1 MTTLAESFLA
11 DLDDLSDDDDDDG
24 EEEEEVK
31 EEKEEFAKAGV
42 VAVEHGG
49 GGVKEEVKEEEA
61 KEQNGSNNNN
71 NNNNNDSKSNNNFSN
86 ALEKCTKLLSA
97 DRYARTVGAVER
109 EIAKIKKEEKETTTR
124 GEEDEDEEEKNKD
137 LYKLIL
143 DCNALTVDI
152 DDTIVFI
159 HNYIKDKYKKKFPEL
174 ESLVPHPIDY
184 ARVVQKIANEMDI
197 MRVDLESVLPSAT
210 IMVVTVTGSTTD
222 GKELSDADLE
232 LTLEACDRL
241 LKLDNDKTKLFKF
254 VEKNMEKTAPNL
266 SQVLGTDV
274 AARIMGLAGGLELLS
289 KMPSNVVQNIGNGR
303 KKNIAGSSLQVLQK
317 SGDVNVG
324 FIFQCDL
331 IQKKTPPPLRV
342 KAVRLI
348 AGKCTLMARVD
359 AFGQDPTGETGKKMY
374 ADIEQKIEKWQEPPP
389 ARTEKPLPAP
399 GMIQKK
405 RRGGKRMRAI
415 KERYGMSDMRKQ
427 ANRVGFN
434 VAEDEIGYEGEGLGL
449 LGKSAGAAAAN
460 GKLRFQEKKAKI
472 GKYAQKGYKGGMGSG
487 LATSDAGLSGM
498 SSSLAFT
505 PIQGIELVNP
515 NAEKESRDSQSGTDS
530 VFNDRRGF
538 FSTKK

>member
-71 NNNNNDSKSNNNFSN
+71 NNNDNKSNNNFSN

-109 EIAKIKKEEKETTTR
+109 EIAKIKKEEKETTTKR
-124 GEEDEDEEEKNKD
+124 EEDEDEEEKNKD

>member
-71 NNNNNDSKSNNNFSN
+71 NNDNKSNNNFSN

-487 LATSDAGLSGM
+487 LAISDAGLSGM

>member
-61 KEQNGSNNNN
+61 KEQNGSNNN

>member
-49 GGVKEEVKEEEA
+49 GGVKEEVKEEA

-71 NNNNNDSKSNNNFSN
+71 NNNDNKSNNNFSN